1 MREAHVWRLP
11 AEFLASVPPAPVEL
25 LYYCSPTAIYIFSDA
40 MFPNAAPLELL
51 LCNSSQCNS
60 LQCNIQCNSLQV
72 TMQAIHQALHK
83 VHEKIKCNA
92 PGGSLVCSKS
102 SVQAVCRNTVQ
113 FSASRHSSG
122 RQCLSVQQKCSAGS
136 AQ

>member
-11 AEFLASVPPAPVEL
+11 AEFLASVPAPVEL
-25 LYYCSPTAIYIFSDA
+25 LLHYSAIYIISDA

-72 TMQAIHQALHK
+72 TMQATHQALHK

-102 SVQAVCRNTVQ
+102 SVQAVCSQHSAVQ
-113 FSASRHSSG
+113 CKQA
-122 RQCLSVQQKCSAGS
+122 L
-136 AQ
+136 